1 MAKPGPDT
9 LPERAVSLAR
19 WGARIGLLGGSF
31 NPAHEGHRHLSL
43 IALRRLKLDIVWW
56 LVAPQNPLKSADDM
70 APLERRLAHARDV
83 AAHPDIV
90 VSAIETELG
99 TRYSVDSL
107 AALKRRF
114 PVAHFVWLMG
124 GDNLAQFHLWRRWQ
138 TIASLVP
145 IGVIARPGFTS
156 RALAS
161 PAAQAMK
168 DARVR
173 DAAHLAD
180 HAPPAWTFIQERLDP
195 ASATALRNRGVWR

>member
-9 LPERAVSLAR
+9 LPMRAVSLAR

-43 IALRRLKLDIVWW
+43 IALRRLKLDVVWW

-70 APLERRLAHARDV
+70 APLERRIAHARDV

-90 VSAIETELG
+90 VSAIETELR
-99 TRYSVDSL
+99 TRYTVDTI
-107 AALKRRF
+107 AALKKRF
-114 PVAHFVWLMG
+114 PLAHFVWLMG

-145 IGVIARPGFTS
+145 IAVIARPGFTS

-161 PAAQAMK
+161 PAAQALK

-195 ASATALRNRGVWR
+195 TSATALRNRGVWR

>member
-9 LPERAVSLAR
+9 LPMRAVSLAR

-43 IALRRLKLDIVWW
+43 IALRRLKLDVVWW

-90 VSAIETELG
+90 VSAIETELR
-99 TRYSVDSL
+99 THYTVDTI
-107 AALKRRF
+107 AALKKRF
-114 PVAHFVWLMG
+114 PLAHFVWLMG

-145 IGVIARPGFTS
+145 IAVIARPGFTS
-156 RALAS
+156 KALAS
-161 PAAQAMK
+161 PAAQALK
-168 DARVR
+168 DARIR
-173 DAAHLAD
+173 DAGHLAD

>member
-9 LPERAVSLAR
+9 LPMRAVSLAR

-43 IALRRLKLDIVWW
+43 IALRRLKLDVVWW

-70 APLERRLAHARDV
+70 APLERRIAHARDV

-90 VSAIETELG
+90 VSAIETELR
-99 TRYSVDSL
+99 TRYTVDTI
-107 AALKRRF
+107 AALKKRF
-114 PVAHFVWLMG
+114 PLAHFVWLMG

-145 IGVIARPGFTS
+145 IAVIARPGFTS

-161 PAAQAMK
+161 PAAQALK